1 MSAKP
6 RVIPIVRSLLN
17 RNNFNPTLTTYVNS
31 RHQQMETKQA
41 FHDELERYRA
51 LLAVTTDPVGLLLL
65 QDIITEMEA
74 IERRWDELY
83 RRDQS

>member
-1 MSAKP
+1 
-6 RVIPIVRSLLN
+6 
-17 RNNFNPTLTTYVNS
+17 
-31 RHQQMETKQA
+31 METKQA

-51 LLAVTTDPVGLLLL
+51 LLADTTDPVGLLLL